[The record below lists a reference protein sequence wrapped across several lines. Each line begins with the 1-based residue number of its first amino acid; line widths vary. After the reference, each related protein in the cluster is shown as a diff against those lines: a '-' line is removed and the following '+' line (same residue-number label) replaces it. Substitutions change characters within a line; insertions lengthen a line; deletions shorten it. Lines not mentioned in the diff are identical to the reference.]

1 LKLVVVVEPLLR
13 FLLSSLPE
21 KLALIWLQTEG
32 LQMRER
38 KIRIPWRF

>member
-1 LKLVVVVEPLLR
+1 MKLVVVVEPLLR

-21 KLALIWLQTEG
+21 KLALIWLHLEE
-32 LQMRER
+32 MRER